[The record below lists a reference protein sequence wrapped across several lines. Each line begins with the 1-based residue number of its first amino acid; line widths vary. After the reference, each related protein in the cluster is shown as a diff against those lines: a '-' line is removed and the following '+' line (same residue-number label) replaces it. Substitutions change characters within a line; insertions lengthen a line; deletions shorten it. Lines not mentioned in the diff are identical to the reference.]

1 MAFCPQ
7 EQDGGADGQQ
17 DPHHE
22 RGGVRDS
29 DHQDVRLGET
39 LRRSHRQRQEVKIPK
54 GFVVCRKQRKQSV
67 DSSFVGAA
75 AFLHFAAG
83 WMFDFLRTFN
93 EPSQFRPGEFLIVAG
108 AGCF

>member
-39 LRRSHRQRQEVKIPK
+39 LRRSHRRRQEVKIPK
-54 GFVVCRKQRKQSV
+54 GFVVCRKQKKNNQSTPR
-67 DSSFVGAA
+67 
-75 AFLHFAAG
+75 FLELQHFCV
-83 WMFDFLRTFN
+83 
-93 EPSQFRPGEFLIVAG
+93 FRLDV
-108 AGCF
+108 

>member
-39 LRRSHRQRQEVKIPK
+39 LRRSHRRRQEVKIPK
-54 GFVVCRKQRKQSV
+54 GFVICRKQKKTISRLLV
-67 DSSFVGAA
+67 FGAA
-75 AFLHFAAG
+75 AFLRFPA
-83 WMFDFLRTFN
+83 RC
-93 EPSQFRPGEFLIVAG
+93 LISS
-108 AGCF
+108 